1 MDGKDDFDGYSRI
14 PTVKDLVTLCR
25 NLNEHLVK
33 YVIIGGFA
41 VIRFG
46 YIRATG
52 DIDLLVENTRENLER
67 IRKALS
73 YLPDGEA
80 YKISDDDLNK
90 YRVVRVSGEITVD
103 LVGKACDVTYAS
115 VQNSIQLDEI
125 EKVQIPYLKPE
136 LLIQTK
142 MGMRPKDKGLG

>member
-14 PTVKDLVTLCR
+14 PTVKDLITLCR

-80 YKISDDDLNK
+80 YRISDDDLNR
-90 YRVVRVSGEITVD
+90 YRIVRVSGEITVD
-103 LVGKACDVTYAS
+103 ILGKACDVTYAS
-115 VQNSIQLDEI
+115 VRNCIQLDEI
-125 EKVQIPYLKPE
+125 ENVHIPYL
-136 LLIQTK
+136 TAS
-142 MGMRPKDKGLG
+142 